1 MVSNSAFDRINRSR
15 DRVWKLIFAGLL
27 AFPLGAQALAAGQY
41 DARESELKEL
51 RKRIGKVQ
59 AELQTARGEQIRISE
74 ELRTSELT
82 IGQLSRRLHEL
93 GQSLQGTRE
102 KLAGLAQQR
111 QQKQQKLDRQRVVLS
126 RQIRAAY
133 AMGRQERLKI
143 LLNQQDPAM
152 VTRMMVYYD
161 YLNRARAGHMAEIQ
175 SSLDQLR
182 EVEAAISR
190 EEAHLSRLQ
199 SQELAEKSQLDATQI
214 LREQVIASLA
224 KEIHNQDGQLQV
236 LEQDERRLERLL
248 AGLQQALADIPM
260 EMVGF
265 QLFSM
270 QKGKL
275 PWPSRGRIAASFG
288 SARELGGLRWD
299 GVLISA
305 AAGKEV
311 RAVHHGR
318 VAFADWLRGLGLLL
332 IIDHGDGYMTLYGH
346 NQSLFK
352 ETGEWVEAGEP
363 VALVGRSGGHANP
376 GVYFGIRYKGKA
388 VDPRLWCKRS
398 KGRRVGSQRGSETIY
413 GLV

>member
-1 MVSNSAFDRINRSR
+1 
-15 DRVWKLIFAGLL
+15 
-27 AFPLGAQALAAGQY
+27 
-41 DARESELKEL
+41 
-51 RKRIGKVQ
+51 
-59 AELQTARGEQIRISE
+59 
-74 ELRTSELT
+74 
-82 IGQLSRRLHEL
+82 
-93 GQSLQGTRE
+93 
-102 KLAGLAQQR
+102 
-111 QQKQQKLDRQRVVLS
+111 VVLS

-175 SSLDQLR
+175 ASLDQLR

-190 EEAHLSRLQ
+190 EEAQLSRLQ

-214 LREQVIASLA
+214 RREQVIASLA
-224 KEIHNQDGQLQV
+224 KEIHNRDGQLQV

-248 AGLQQALADIPM
+248 AGLQQALADIPI

-265 QLFSM
+265 PLFSK

-299 GVLISA
+299 GMLISA
-305 AAGKEV
+305 AEGKEV
-311 RAVHHGR
+311 RAVHH
-318 VAFADWLRGLGLLL
+318 
-332 IIDHGDGYMTLYGH
+332 
-346 NQSLFK
+346 QSLFK

-376 GVYFGIRYKGKA
+376 GVYFGIRYNGKP

-398 KGRRVGSQRGSETIY
+398 KGRRVGSQRGSETSC

>member
-1 MVSNSAFDRINRSR
+1 
-15 DRVWKLIFAGLL
+15 VWKLILAGLL
-27 AFPLGAQALAAGQY
+27 AFPLGAKVLVAGQY
-41 DARESELKEL
+41 DAKESELKEL
-51 RKRIGKVQ
+51 RQSIGKVQ
-59 AELQTARGEQIRISE
+59 AELQTARGEQLRISE
-74 ELRTSELT
+74 ELRTSELR

-93 GQSLQGTRE
+93 GQSLQSTRE
-102 KLAGLAQQR
+102 KLAGLARQR
-111 QQKQQKLDRQRVVLS
+111 QLKQQKLDRQRVVLS

-161 YLNRARAGHMAEIQ
+161 YLNRARADHMAEIQ
-175 SSLDQLR
+175 SSLDQLQ

-190 EEAHLSRLQ
+190 EKARLSRLQ
-199 SQELAEKSQLDATQI
+199 SQELAEKSQLDATQA
-214 LREQVIASLA
+214 LREQVVASLA
-224 KEIHNQDGQLQV
+224 KEILNRDGQLRV
-236 LEQDERRLERLL
+236 LQQDERRLERLL
-248 AGLQQALADIPM
+248 AGLQQAMADIPI

-265 QLFSM
+265 QLFSKR
-270 QKGKL
+270 KGKL

-305 AAGKEV
+305 AEGKEV

-376 GVYFGIRYKGKA
+376 GVYFGIRFKGKP
-388 VDPRLWCKRS
+388 VNPRLWCKRS
-398 KGRRVGSQRGSETIY
+398 KGRRVGSQRVSETAC

>member
-1 MVSNSAFDRINRSR
+1 MRKRVLDRRESW
-15 DRVWKLIFAGLL
+15 RVPVGKLVLAGLL
-27 AFPLGAQALAAGQY
+27 AFPGGANVWAAGAY
-41 DARESELKEL
+41 DAKEAELKEL
-51 RKRIGKVQ
+51 RRRITEVQ
-59 AELQTARGEQIRISE
+59 SELDTARGEQRRISDD
-74 ELRTSELT
+74 LRTSELK

-93 GQSLQGTRE
+93 GQSLQGTQE
-102 KLAGLAQQR
+102 KLADLARQR
-111 QQKQQKLDRQRVVLS
+111 RQKQQKLDRQREFLS

-152 VTRMMVYYD
+152 VSRMMVYYD
-161 YLNRARAGHMAEIQ
+161 YLNRARARHMSEIQ

-182 EVEAAISR
+182 EVQTAITR
-190 EEAHLSRLQ
+190 EEARLVDLQ
-199 SQELAEKSQLDATQI
+199 SQEIEEKSRLEATQR

-224 KEIHNQDGQLQV
+224 KEIRSRGGQLRELQ
-236 LEQDERRLERLL
+236 QDERRLERLL
-248 AGLQQALADIPM
+248 EGLQHALADIPM
-260 EMVGF
+260 DMVGF
-265 QLFSM
+265 QLFTNR
-270 QKGKL
+270 KGKL
-275 PWPSRGRIAASFG
+275 PWPSRGKIAASFG

-299 GVLISA
+299 GVLIA
-305 AAGKEV
+305 AAEGKEV

-376 GVYFGIRYKGKA
+376 GVYFGIRYKGKP
-388 VDPRLWCKRS
+388 VDPQLWCKRS
-398 KGRRVGSQRGSETIY
+398 KGRRVGSLGGFENFS